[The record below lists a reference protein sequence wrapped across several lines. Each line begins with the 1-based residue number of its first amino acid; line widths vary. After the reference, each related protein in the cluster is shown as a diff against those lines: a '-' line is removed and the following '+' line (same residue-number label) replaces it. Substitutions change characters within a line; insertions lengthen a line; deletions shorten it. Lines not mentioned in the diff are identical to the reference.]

1 MLIQTS
7 PKNIYLFK
15 GNNRNTRKSS
25 KICSKLTMKTPEQRV
40 KKHSCKVG
48 TKTVWGTLITTC
60 YKKLIDS

>member
-48 TKTVWGTLITTC
+48 TKQCGEL
-60 YKKLIDS
+60 